1 MDTTRVRSTADDSPS
16 VDVDRSGLA
25 QFARVDHRQSG
36 FTCPAHDINNESRS
50 DEPMRSR
57 EKWLSWMLSAF
68 VGLASRE
75 VAPCA
80 ACEAA
85 DINKAQNQKPLAV
98 RVVDAAGRAA
108 LGATVIACVMP
119 DRWKSL
125 ERFEGK
131 TDARGVAS
139 LDVRGKRCRVLAL
152 AQDGSF
158 AGQVVASDQA
168 HEVAIRL
175 APAAEITGRIV
186 THSLMPVSGRR
197 ILCYLTGQDDPG
209 TVVAL
214 ETETGAGG
222 EFLFKGIPVGDKV
235 KLLTVKPG
243 RYLFHYDD
251 PFIVT
256 RLESID
262 RGNLLDDLVRPGF
275 AEPGENRSLPPPGT
289 MDEQEK
295 VDTDLLRVYGLE
307 AGKNIKRVTEPFP
320 AGRSRLTESGMPGRP
335 AANLQPALLLS
346 FYNGRFLNQWQSIV
360 GGMQGKSEWSLIY
373 LLQHCGL
380 GAAEI
385 TGPKKLLNT
394 EVEGDFVIRVGVLP
408 EKLVAELE
416 QILRKE
422 AKLDVELNFVDEPQ
436 DVLVAKGDFAMKR
449 DSAIKSAD
457 ELRDLIFIYADA
469 RPNGPGRNEDG
480 PTGGLDEFLRDLG
493 NYIGRRVINDVST
506 NPKRVLWWNRIVN
519 REGAQSPDLVLKQIS
534 EQTGLTFRAERRTVR
549 VLRIEPASGRAGGT
563 KVLEGS

>member
-1 MDTTRVRSTADDSPS
+1 MDTTRVRSTAGDSPS

-25 QFARVDHRQSG
+25 QFSRVDRQRSG

-57 EKWLSWMLSAF
+57 EKWLSWMLAAF
-68 VGLASRE
+68 VGLASHE

-85 DINKAQNQKPLAV
+85 DNNKAQNQKSLAV
-98 RVVDAAGRAA
+98 RVLDAAGRAA

-119 DRWKSL
+119 DEWKSL

-131 TDARGVAS
+131 TDAQGVAS
-139 LDVRGKRCRVLAL
+139 FDVRGKRCRVLAL

-158 AGQVVASDQA
+158 AGQVVVSDQA
-168 HEVAIRL
+168 REVAIRL

-197 ILCYLTGQDDPG
+197 ILCYLTGPKDAG

-214 ETETGAGG
+214 ETETGVRG
-222 EFLFKGIPVGDKV
+222 EFLFKGIPVGAKV

-243 RYLFHYDD
+243 GYLFHYDI
-251 PFIVT
+251 PFVVT

-262 RGNLLDDLVRPGF
+262 RGNLLDDLVHLGF
-275 AEPGENRSLPPPGT
+275 AEPRDNRSLPPAGT
-289 MDEQEK
+289 MNEK
-295 VDTDLLRVYGLE
+295 EPVDTDLMRVYGLE

-320 AGRSRLTESGMPGRP
+320 AGRSRWTAWGMRGRP
-335 AANLQPALLLS
+335 AANVQPALRLS
-346 FYNGRFLNQWQSIV
+346 FYNGRFLDEWQSRV
-360 GGMQGKSEWSLIY
+360 GGMRGKSAWSLID

-385 TGPKKLLNT
+385 TGPKKLLNAP
-394 EVEGDFVIRVGVLP
+394 VEGDFIIRVGVPP

-416 QILRKE
+416 QILWKE
-422 AKLDVELNFVDEPQ
+422 AKLDVELNFVEEPQ
-436 DVLVAKGDFAMKR
+436 DVLVAKGDFVMKR
-449 DSAIKSAD
+449 DSALKTED
-457 ELRDLIFIYADA
+457 ELRELIAIYADA
-469 RPNGPGRNEDG
+469 RPGRNEEG

-506 NPKRVLWWNRIVN
+506 KPKRVLWWNRIVH
-519 REGAQSPDLVLKQIS
+519 REGAQSAELVLKRIT

-563 KVLEGS
+563 KVLEGN

>member
-1 MDTTRVRSTADDSPS
+1 
-16 VDVDRSGLA
+16 
-25 QFARVDHRQSG
+25 
-36 FTCPAHDINNESRS
+36 
-50 DEPMRSR
+50 MRSH

-68 VGLASRE
+68 VVLASHE
-75 VAPCA
+75 VTPRA
-80 ACEAA
+80 ACEAS
-85 DINKAQNQKPLAV
+85 DTNKAQNHKPLAV

-131 TDARGVAS
+131 TDTQGVAS

-152 AQDGSF
+152 AQDGSL

-175 APAAEITGRIV
+175 APAAEITGQIV

-197 ILCYLTGQDDPG
+197 ILCYLTGQKDAE

-214 ETETGAGG
+214 ETQTGARG
-222 EFLFKGIPVGDKV
+222 EFLFKGIPVGAKV

-243 RYLFHYDD
+243 GYLFHYDD

-275 AEPGENRSLPPPGT
+275 TEPGDNRSLPPVGT
-289 MDEQEK
+289 MKEK
-295 VDTDLLRVYGLE
+295 ENFDTDLMRAYGLD
-307 AGKNIKRVTEPFP
+307 ARKNIKRVTEPFP
-320 AGRSRLTESGMPGRP
+320 AGRSRWTDSGMPGRP
-335 AANLQPALLLS
+335 AANLQPALFLS
-346 FYNGRFLNQWQSIV
+346 FYNGRFLNQWQSRV
-360 GGMQGKSEWSLIY
+360 GGMPGKSAWSVVD

-385 TGPKKLLNT
+385 TGPPKLLNAP
-394 EVEGDFVIRVGVLP
+394 VEGDFVIRVGASP

-416 QILRKE
+416 QILWKE
-422 AKLDVELNFVDEPQ
+422 AKLDVALNFVEEPQ

-449 DSAIKSAD
+449 EPALKPED
-457 ELRDLIFIYADA
+457 ESPDLIAIYADA

-506 NPKRVLWWNRIVN
+506 KPKRVLWWNRFVH
-519 REGAQSPDLVLKQIS
+519 REEAQSPELALKRIT
-534 EQTGLTFRAERRTVR
+534 EQTGLTFHAERRTVR
-549 VLRIEPASGRAGGT
+549 VLRIEPASGRAGST
-563 KVLEGS
+563 KVLDGS